1 MLAYRTGPLQRKR
14 CQLKTQDVIETTRDT
29 HSVINV
35 TMLEVWEG
43 KKTLLFFAA
52 SFNCFGDIFPFP
64 FCAIIIRRKIIKF
77 NYFCS

>member
-29 HSVINV
+29 YSVINV

-43 KKTLLFFAA
+43 EKNPL
-52 SFNCFGDIFPFP
+52 IF
-64 FCAIIIRRKIIKF
+64 RRQF
-77 NYFCS
+77 